1 MVPIEFHLLSDG
13 VPWWGTTGNEYRD
26 FFGGRGPNLIPILVF
41 YRIMYSVQVTPLMF
55 NINI

>member
-1 MVPIEFHLLSDG
+1 MESLGGEQQEMNIE
-13 VPWWGTTGNEYRD
+13 N

-55 NINI
+55 NLNI